1 MKTKSAFIVAS
12 IFICLLGSNSLYALE
27 TQSRV
32 EEIVDQIAPMVIEWR
47 RDFHAH
53 PELSNREER
62 TSRVIAERLQE
73 IGVDEIKTGIAHHG
87 VVALIKGKRSGPTV
101 ALRADMDALPV
112 TEETGLPFAS
122 KNNGVMHACGHDSHT
137 AMVLGTAKVLTQMRD
152 EIHGNVKLI
161 FQPAEEGPPPGEEG
175 GAKLMVK
182 EGVLKDP
189 DVSAIF
195 GLHVWPFIETG
206 KIGYRLGGA
215 FAAVD
220 RFKVEIRGKQVHAA
234 LPWDGIDPVVTSANV
249 ISGLQT
255 IASRIV
261 DTREPVVVTVGVI
274 NGGQRWNIIP
284 DIVILEGTVRTH
296 SPTVRERAKKAFE
309 QIVMNTAKAQGATA
323 EIIYESMAPVV
334 WNDPDLGKQMLPTLH
349 QAVGKENVVE
359 VKPTMG
365 GEDFAF
371 FCQEVPGFY
380 VVLGVRNESIGAV
393 HVLHS
398 PKFMLDEAALPLGLR
413 AMASLAIDYLRGTQ

>member
-1 MKTKSAFIVAS
+1 MKKNPLLFPALIVT
-12 IFICLLGSNSLYALE
+12 SLFGPTALHADE
-27 TQSRV
+27 TFSRV
-32 EEIVDQIAPMVIEWR
+32 NNTVEQITPTVIEWR
-47 RDFHAH
+47 RDFHEH

-62 TSRVIAERLQE
+62 TSRVVAERLHE
-73 IGVDEIKTGIAHHG
+73 IGVDEIKTDVAHHG
-87 VVALIKGKRSGPTV
+87 AVALIKGDHPGPTV

-112 TEETGLPFAS
+112 TEETGLPFSS
-122 KNNGVMHACGHDSHT
+122 KNQGVMHACGHDSHT
-137 AMVLGTAKVLTQMRD
+137 AMLLGTAKVLTEMRD
-152 EIHGNVKLI
+152 EIHGKVKLI

-195 GLHVWPFIETG
+195 GLHVWPFLETG

-234 LPWDGIDPVVTSANV
+234 MPWNGIDPVVTSVNV

-284 DIVILEGTVRTH
+284 DTVILEGTVRTH
-296 SPTVRERAKKAFE
+296 SPTVREQAKKAFE
-309 QIVMNTAKAQGATA
+309 QIVMNTAEAHSATA

-334 WNDPDLGKQMLPTLH
+334 WNDPDLGKRILPTLH

-365 GEDFAF
+365 GEDYAF
-371 FCQEVPGFY
+371 FCQGVPGFY
-380 VVLGVRNESIGAV
+380 IVLGVRNESIGAV
-393 HVLHS
+393 HPLHS
-398 PKFMLDEAALPLGLR
+398 PKFILDEAALSVGMR
-413 AMASLAIDYLRGTQ
+413 TMSLLALDYLEGT